1 MVFQSLRHR
10 RVYAFHRMEQG
21 KLIRVVSGGRSS
33 LELRSHIL
41 NRHGVVVGD
50 LDAKILL
57 CHGGALEY
65 RVVHGVPR
73 QFIDEIVFSKVI
85 HG

>member
-1 MVFQSLRHR
+1 MQKIVYLLTTIDGFFVVQSDHQIVTVVRADRHTA
-10 RVYAFHRMEQG
+10 RVEIAG
-21 KLIRVVSGGRSS
+21 
-33 LELRSHIL
+33 ELPVR
-41 NRHGVVVGD
+41 
-50 LDAKILL
+50 
-57 CHGGALEY
+57 HGGALEY